1 MSIFVKMVAASIVGM
16 LIFNAGDD
24 LEAALFPVG
33 RVTSVKVISRND
45 FTTCWVLVFERLR
58 EAEPVSLAWTVV
70 DASRPKQIAFISP
83 YDPVQKRMAI
93 TNEGTL
99 PGKVDK
105 RTRCYDLPP
114 PMQGADKTLIF
125 RASVRYEVFHHL
137 WLVPLT
143 LGPFVVPPMPKDDP
157 ATK

>member
-33 RVTSVKVISRND
+33 RVRSVKVISRND

-58 EAEPVSLAWTVV
+58 EALPQSLAWIVV
-70 DASRPKQIAFISP
+70 DASRPRQITFISP
-83 YDPVQKRMAI
+83 YDPTQNRMVL
-93 TNEGTL
+93 TNEDTLSGT
-99 PGKVDK
+99 VDTRK
-105 RTRCYDLPP
+105 RCFDLPP

-125 RASVRYEVFHHL
+125 RASVRYEVWHHL

-157 ATK
+157 ALK